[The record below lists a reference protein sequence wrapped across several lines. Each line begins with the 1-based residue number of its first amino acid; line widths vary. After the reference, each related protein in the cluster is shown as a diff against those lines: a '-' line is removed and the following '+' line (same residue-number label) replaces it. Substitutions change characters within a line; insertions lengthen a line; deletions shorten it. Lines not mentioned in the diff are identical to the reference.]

1 MNVRDSVLQL
11 THLGIEIKRQVV
23 QWSSRLAISIML
35 FVSRRIADKDIIDT
49 SNNTVISKY

>member
-49 SNNTVISKY
+49 GYYTVISKY